1 VGAVPNANLVSMV
14 AKNLEIDVSKWHVY
28 SARLTTRWEHF
39 KGLYEFFDLTPFT
52 TVYQERV
59 IEHLTE
65 LTTRTDK
72 GIELA
77 RAMVAWLRQEGILVP
92 SISVIER
99 VCIKS
104 LTAGRKRVYSTLTN
118 ALTKDQKTA
127 LTSLLDPHDE
137 THTSTLVWLR
147 QPMPASVA
155 IPVIVCG
162 TIVISL
168 LVAVFVFQEQLEWQ
182 QLTGVGLLIVGMLL
196 LFTK

>member
-1 VGAVPNANLVSMV
+1 
-14 AKNLEIDVSKWHVY
+14 
-28 SARLTTRWEHF
+28 
-39 KGLYEFFDLTPFT
+39 
-52 TVYQERV
+52 
-59 IEHLTE
+59 
-65 LTTRTDK
+65 
-72 GIELA
+72 
-77 RAMVAWLRQEGILVP
+77 MVAWLRQEGILVP